1 MKKVNGSIKLLSKVK
16 SLNGGALK
24 VGAKTKCMRNPMESQ
39 LLIRNNSKVVQK
51 ISSFGPAH
59 AEQARKLFG
68 HSNIRNVRRENVP
81 FNQMLPNLPMLRIA
95 RITPRPTGKYAM
107 KSDKSSDVEFSSNS
121 KEVFVREEPSKLG
134 DNIRQKGT
142 CLTILEMLGE
152 LSL

>member
-16 SLNGGALK
+16 SLHGGALK
-24 VGAKTKCMRNPMESQ
+24 GGAKPKCMRNPMESQ

-68 HSNIRNVRRENVP
+68 HSNIRNVRTENVP
-81 FNQMLPNLPMLRIA
+81 FNHGPNLPMLRIA

-121 KEVFVREEPSKLG
+121 REVFVREGPSKLG
-134 DNIRQKGT
+134 DNIRQKGA
-142 CLTILEMLGE
+142 CSTILEMLGE